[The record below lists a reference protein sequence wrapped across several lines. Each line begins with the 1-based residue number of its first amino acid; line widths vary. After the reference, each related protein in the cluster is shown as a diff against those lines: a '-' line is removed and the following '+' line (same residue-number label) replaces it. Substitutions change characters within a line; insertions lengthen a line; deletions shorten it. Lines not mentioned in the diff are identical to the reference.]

1 MLWVNYQNLTCNLT
15 HKLCASILFIG
26 SGLLRQIEL
35 DDSFN
40 GKGIHPYSD
49 GVIHETW
56 TFRIGLVDSFGGSFV
71 DFTKMTK
78 I

>member
-35 DDSFN
+35 DDRFD
-40 GKGIHPYSD
+40 GKGVHPYCR
-49 GVIHETW
+49 GVGFEPW
-56 TFRIGLVDSFGGSFV
+56 TFRVGSIDSFGSSFV
-71 DFTKMTK
+71 EGWKT
-78 I
+78 